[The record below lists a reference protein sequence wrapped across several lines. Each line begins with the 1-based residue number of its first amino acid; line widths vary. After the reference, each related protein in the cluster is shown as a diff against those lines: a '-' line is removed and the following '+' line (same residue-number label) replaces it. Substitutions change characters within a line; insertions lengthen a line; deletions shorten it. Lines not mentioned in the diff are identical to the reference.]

1 MKIILKAIGNDGE
14 FTKEIDTKKLLNDAV
29 EEMLCKVDDNAEAPD
44 SETSSTE
51 DKDTITIRFS
61 GNNKDDSCECHEDY
75 STSCCDEE
83 CCCEDREVECCNLST
98 IFDNCDFGVH
108 NYDMLQQLIVS
119 GATFTN
125 CSFMLFGECEAE
137 SEMEIEKD

>member
-29 EEMLCKVDDNAEAPD
+29 EEMLCKVDENVEVPD

-108 NYDMLQQLIVS
+108 SYDMLQQLIAS

-137 SEMEIEKD
+137 SEIEIEKD